1 MKELLIIRHGKAER
15 PKIGGFD
22 FDRHLVD
29 KGVGDCKIVA
39 DQIKSMDWIPEE
51 IVSSTAERAKET
63 AIAMQSVWGAEVV
76 EIRFDEKIYMA
87 DYSTLIHLIG
97 TLDNK
102 YTRIAIFGHNSGFS
116 DLVSGLTNEPIW
128 LATAACGLVRF
139 QVDSWEEVISDMGK
153 LVSVIS
159 AKELR

>member
-1 MKELLIIRHGKAER
+1 
-15 PKIGGFD
+15 
-22 FDRHLVD
+22 
-29 KGVGDCKIVA
+29 
-39 DQIKSMDWIPEE
+39 
-51 IVSSTAERAKET
+51 
-63 AIAMQSVWGAEVV
+63 VV
-76 EIRFDEKIYMA
+76 EIRFDEQIYMA

-97 TLDNK
+97 TLDNN

-116 DLVSGLTNEPIW
+116 DLVSGLSNEPIW